1 MPHLPTPHPLRVQ
14 PPLETPSGPCP
25 AQGGALPAFTL
36 IELLV
41 VIAIIAILAGLLLPA
56 LGQAKGRAQALSCM
70 NNVKQLT
77 MGWFLY
83 ADDNQDRFVNNH
95 GKPETVAKRN
105 TWVNNVLDFDNRDE
119 NVNPIYVTDGL
130 LGSYVGRSADVFKCP
145 SDRTMAVNGPRNR
158 TYSMNCLVGDP
169 GELTNKFNPDYI
181 QFYTSGNIPNPSD
194 IFVFLDEHPD
204 TLNDGFFMN
213 RLGDYKWGNLP
224 GSFHRG
230 AANLSFA
237 DGHTESHRWALAST
251 VQPVQGI
258 QGLTFDAD
266 PKTDFQWLKDR
277 TSVLR
282 R

>member
-1 MPHLPTPHPLRVQ
+1 MLLHPTP
-14 PPLETPSGPCP
+14 PPGPKRSRSTPEGLP
-25 AQGGALPAFTL
+25 LPAFTL

-56 LGQAKGRAQALSCM
+56 LGQAKGRAQSISCM

-77 MGWFLY
+77 MAWFLY
-83 ADDNQDRFVNNH
+83 ADDNEDRLVNNH
-95 GKPETVAKRN
+95 GKPETALKRN
-105 TWVNNVLDFDNRDE
+105 TWANNVLDFDNRDE
-119 NVNPIYVTDGL
+119 NVNPVYVTDAL

-145 SDRTMAVNGPRNR
+145 SDRTMAANGPRSR

-169 GELTNKFNPDYI
+169 GELTNKFNPQYI
-181 QFYTSGNIPNPSD
+181 QFFTSGDIPNPAD

-213 RLGDYKWGNLP
+213 RLDDYVWGNLP

-230 AANLSFA
+230 GANLSFA
-237 DGHTESHRWALAST
+237 DGHTEPHRWVVAST
-251 VQPVQGI
+251 LQPVQGK
-258 QGLTFDAD
+258 QGLTFAAS
-266 PKTDFQWLKDR
+266 PPTDFQWLKDH